1 MFKTLKSL
9 NVGLLLGLL
18 SPMGLFPPV
27 ELKPQ
32 TVSLQPSRKG
42 MAAVARTVV
51 VATVALAALS
61 YFFCDRRHVQH
72 GKGKKKEKKKKRGGE
87 RGLVDAIG
95 NTPLIRINSL
105 SDATGCEV

>member
-1 MFKTLKSL
+1 
-9 NVGLLLGLL
+9 
-18 SPMGLFPPV
+18 
-27 ELKPQ
+27 
-32 TVSLQPSRKG
+32 

-61 YFFCDRRHVQH
+61 YFFCDRRYVQH
-72 GKGKKKEKKKKRGGE
+72 GKGKKKEKKKKKKRVGE